1 MTKVDIDNID
11 EFINLMDKYNFKSL
25 SEMLNS
31 FLPFMK
37 WALASDLKIGFDKEE
52 GDINDV

>member
-1 MTKVDIDNID
+1 MAKVDIHNID
-11 EFINLMDKYNFKSL
+11 EFINLMNKYNFKSL
-25 SEMLNS
+25 DEMFNN

-52 GDINDV
+52 GEINDI